1 MMKMRWIF
9 WVLALMLMLPTGA
22 LAEQREPGM
31 AAGARAFAG
40 HMFKHGELDE
50 QKWLE
55 IVKKYTPNQA
65 AEWQK
70 ILNERK
76 ELRKQLQSEEVQKA
90 LQAKHAEMKKK
101 REAEFDQL
109 IDRLANKEI
118 TKQQFKKEWK
128 KLHKHKRWMT
138 KAERQKLY
146 KLHHQTHE
154 AMKKND
160 QQALSSLLPQ
170 WLEHMKKENERLAK
184 WIQEA
189 TQK

>member
-1 MMKMRWIF
+1 MKMRWIF

-70 ILNERK
+70 VLNERK

-90 LQAKHAEMKKK
+90 LHTKHAEMKKK

-128 KLHKHKRWMT
+128 KLYKHKRWMT

-154 AMKKND
+154 AMQKND
-160 QQALSSLLPQ
+160 QQALASLLPQ